1 MSASHLDRPDAF
13 AAAECDAIEAIAGS
27 RTMEPATVFGSA
39 GDEVAPNLR
48 RAERCH
54 LQRGYSPA
62 WLFDR
67 LDALFAEGAAHF
79 GLAAEPVFEPIQ
91 LVRYGPGDHFQS
103 WHSDAGTDRCSER
116 QVSLSVE
123 LSDAADYDGG
133 VLEIAPATLG
143 AARTLPR
150 GGARLFPSR
159 AIHRV
164 TPVTRGERWALV
176 AWTGVRQPPL

>member
-1 MSASHLDRPDAF
+1 M
-13 AAAECDAIEAIAGS
+13 IELARRHGL
-27 RTMEPATVFGSA
+27 EPATVYGAS
-39 GDEVAPNLR
+39 GDEVVAWLR

-54 LQRGYSPA
+54 VARGEAPP

-67 LDALFAEGAAHF
+67 LDALFADAATHF
-79 GLAAEPVFEPIQ
+79 DLVAEPVFEAVQ
-91 LVRYGPGDHFQS
+91 VVRYGRGDHFQS
-103 WHSDAGTDRCSER
+103 WHSDAGADRHWQR
-116 QVSLSVE
+116 QVSLSAE
-123 LSDAADYDGG
+123 LSDLKDHDGG
-133 VLEIAPATLG
+133 VLEIAPATVG

-176 AWTGVRQPPL
+176 AWTGLKDSPG

>member
-1 MSASHLDRPDAF
+1 VHLDDQAAF
-13 AAAECDAIEAIAGS
+13 FPAECDRIVALARA
-27 RTMEPATVFGSA
+27 RVMEPATVHGA
-39 GDEVAPNLR
+39 GGDEIVPAQR

-54 LQRGYSPA
+54 IARDAETG

-67 LDALFAEGAAHF
+67 LDSLFADAAVRLGAVVD
-79 GLAAEPVFEPIQ
+79 PVFETIQ
-91 LVRYGPGDHFQS
+91 VVRYGVGDHFQS
-103 WHSDAGTDRCSER
+103 WHSDAGTDRYRQR

-123 LSDAADYDGG
+123 LSEPGDHDGG
-133 VLEIAPATLG
+133 ALEIVPATLG
-143 AARTLPR
+143 MPRTLPK

-176 AWTGVRQPPL
+176 AWTGQEDGG